1 MNQILP
7 ISVSRAS
14 TRSRYPGTRPFSE
27 SPEDQQRFFGRHREG
42 QQLYLRVLSVP
53 VLLQFAKSGLGKTS
67 LLQASLFPRLREKP
81 FLPVMV
87 RFNEKNESPVDAV
100 ARSIRQACR
109 TEQLQVPEFRT
120 EGIWELLSTALVWRD
135 DLLLTPVLVLD
146 QFEEVF
152 TVRDR
157 AFRDALASELGALA
171 TRVPPERTGLSEAS
185 DSEPPPTPPDVKILI
200 SLREDYLGA
209 LEVFSPAIPNLFHE
223 RLRLGPLSE
232 EGAREAVTN
241 PAQLV
246 AQSGGEAFWAPLFEF
261 EESTLDEMIT
271 FLKGEAGVIEPFTLQ
286 LICRRAESIAHDK
299 GRKGNSLPV
308 LTLADFKDGRD
319 FSQVLKN
326 FYQEAMERLEHR
338 LGHAARDGVEELCEH
353 GLLDREQG
361 RRLLLEERQIQD
373 QFGVDDRALNV
384 LVQERLVRR
393 ERRRESTF
401 YEISHDRLAESIY
414 ASRRNKCSK
423 KERDQR
429 RKEEELIKKTYRYI
443 LTAVTG
449 VLMAVLITSSYFIVT
464 DRAADIA
471 TRLSVAADEGIPL
484 RVRLLSLVDASKN
497 SENAG
502 IRMALDFMFG
512 PHATEANQT
521 LREILAR
528 TPIFGG
534 TAQAAL
540 NSDGGRLAYLS
551 FSPDS
556 AAGKLVSVVLPKA
569 VNDASE
575 LSLVRASSAVK
586 PIDVQLDKVAGAS
599 FARPTIGFVAPAGH
613 GGDAPAETIVISRGV
628 RMAEQGTIAPCKDS
642 WSPESDQK
650 DASGGAN
657 RNSLLV
663 VSPDSSVKTLDLIL
677 GGFGRGVQ
685 FPLQVDFG
693 NNSFRVTSLTRS
705 GGLPASLCLLSF
717 KASQSHEA
725 AQVIKGAVGL
735 NPAPDISLKAEDG
748 FPTQID
754 WDPNK
759 QQAPR
764 IPVLASDCDKFAFL
778 SFPSAG
784 EGARF
789 IHPILYAGDF
799 SGPASSREI
808 NFNFLPGSNAPSSL
822 AISRGCTAAIVRMS
836 QNFDAAAPKPNA
848 GDKLFVVN
856 FDQDG
861 QRGGSGKLGST
872 SEYEI
877 PTSLRGLLSPSWP
890 LLSPALAG
898 APLPDSNAMRVAW
911 LTENGLAVVDLQE
924 GSKATP
930 VLGSEGQVFLTGFA
944 NIQGNTRMTISK
956 DGNFL
961 LMVSQK
967 SFAVAPDFRIYD
979 LRTEKRRA
987 LLAALDGAQL
997 RQIACQVLSFLHP
1010 SGPSDDAAAL
1020 LRRGNFDHPMSS
1032 LCDQP

>member
-1 MNQILP
+1 
-7 ISVSRAS
+7 
-14 TRSRYPGTRPFSE
+14 
-27 SPEDQQRFFGRHREG
+27 
-42 QQLYLRVLSVP
+42 VP
-53 VLLQFAKSGLGKTS
+53 LLVQFAKSGLGKTS

-87 RFNEKNESPVDAV
+87 RFNEMNESPVDAV
-100 ARSIRQACR
+100 ARSIRQACE

-120 EGIWELLSTALVWRD
+120 DGIWELLSTALVWRG

-152 TVRDR
+152 TLRDR
-157 AFRDALASELGALA
+157 TFRDALAAELGALA
-171 TRVPPERTGLSEAS
+171 TRVPPERTGLGEAS
-185 DSEPPPTPPDVKILI
+185 ESEPPPTPPDVKILI

-209 LEVFSPAIPNLFHE
+209 LEEFSPAIPNLFHE
-223 RLRLGPLSE
+223 RLRLEPLSE

-246 AQSGGEAFWAPLFEF
+246 AQEGNEPFWTPPFEF
-261 EESTLDEMIT
+261 EKFALDEMIA

-286 LICRRAESIAHDK
+286 LLCRRGELIAHDK
-299 GRKGNSLPV
+299 GRKSKSLVV
-308 LTLADFKDGRD
+308 LTLADFKGGRD
-319 FSQVLKN
+319 FGQVLKN

-338 LGHAARDGVEELCEH
+338 LGRGARDNVAELCEH

-361 RRLLLEERQIQD
+361 RRLLLEERQIHD
-373 QFGVDDRALNV
+373 EFGVDERALNV
-384 LVQERLVRR
+384 LVHERLVRR
-393 ERRRESTF
+393 ERRQESTF

-423 KERDQR
+423 KEREQR
-429 RKEEELIKKTYRYI
+429 RKEEELLKNTYRFI

-449 VLMAVLITSSYFIVT
+449 VLTAILITASYFIVT
-464 DRAADIA
+464 DRATDIA
-471 TRLSVAADEGIPL
+471 TRLSVAADDGTPL
-484 RVRLLSLVDASKN
+484 RVRLLSLVDASRN

-502 IRMALDFMFG
+502 IRMALKFMFG
-512 PHATEANQT
+512 PHVKEANQA

-540 NSDGGRLAYLS
+540 DSDGGRLAYLS
-551 FSPDS
+551 FSANS
-556 AAGKLVSVVLPKA
+556 TAGKVVSVELPRA
-569 VNDASE
+569 VSEASE
-575 LSLVRASSAVK
+575 LSLVHANSAAK

-599 FARPTIGFVAPAGH
+599 FARPTIGFIAPAGH
-613 GGDAPAETIVISRGV
+613 KGDALAETMIISPGV

-642 WSPESDQK
+642 WSPESSQN
-650 DASGGAN
+650 DAPGDAN
-657 RNSLLV
+657 RNTLLL
-663 VSPDSSVKTLDLIL
+663 VSPDSSVRTLDLRL

-693 NNSFRVTSLTRS
+693 NNSFRVTSMARS
-705 GGLPASLCLLSF
+705 GGMPSSLCLLSF
-717 KASQSHEA
+717 KLVQSDEA
-725 AQVIKGAVGL
+725 TQIVKAAIGP
-735 NPAPDISLKAEDG
+735 NPAPDISLTARDG
-748 FPTQID
+748 FPTQLD
-754 WDPNK
+754 WDPK
-759 QQAPR
+759 QQQAPR

-799 SGPASSREI
+799 GGRASSREI
-808 NFNFLPGSNAPSSL
+808 NFNFLPGSNAPSSV

-836 QNFDAAAPKPNA
+836 QNFDAAAPKPNP

-856 FDQDG
+856 FDLDG
-861 QRGGSGKLGST
+861 QLGGSGKLGSP
-872 SEYEI
+872 SEYEV
-877 PTSLRGLLSPSWP
+877 PASLRGLLSPSWP

-898 APLPDSNAMRVAW
+898 ARLPDSNVIRVAW

-924 GSKATP
+924 GSKSTP
-930 VLGSEGQVFLTGFA
+930 VLSSEGPVFLTGFP
-944 NIQGNTRMTISK
+944 NVQGNTRMTISK

-967 SFAVAPDFRIYD
+967 SFGTAPDFRVYD
-979 LRTEKRRA
+979 LRTEKRQA
-987 LLAALDGAQL
+987 LLAKLDGAQL
-997 RQIACQVLSFLHP
+997 RQLACQVLSFMLP

-1020 LRRGNFDHPMSS
+1020 LRGANFNHPIS
-1032 LCDQP
+1032 LCDQS